1 MTRFP
6 PTLQAVPTSVPAAP
20 GTSDPVLRAE
30 YPPAHFWR
38 RWAAD
43 AADAVSPA
51 TAAPA
56 GAAAEVAA
64 PAATP
69 ERGTAGDDPAY
80 RVLVVEDDLSQ
91 ALFAEQVLGGAGLQV
106 QVVARP
112 ADLLPALAA
121 FHPDLVLMDLHMPD
135 MSGIEMT
142 GLVRAHPQFAAVPI
156 VFLTGDPDPEKQ
168 FEVLEC
174 GADDFLSKP
183 IRPRHLI
190 AAVQSRIKRARAIA
204 RQRFG
209 AEARNPITGLHTRA
223 HVLQRIAS
231 VLANG
236 GAGGVLFVEI
246 QAAAALSERYGYAGY
261 EQLMH
266 DVGLRAAEDAAP
278 WPCARLNDT
287 AFLVVS
293 SDGASEAL
301 EALARR
307 LRDGIGLATYDCGGM
322 PQRLRVAVGYT
333 SLDPA
338 HGFADAGAV
347 LDAVEQA
354 TRTARAAPIG
364 LASHVADAPGD
375 HRALADRLRGA
386 LRQGDFALQFQ
397 PVVAVA
403 GGDEAQ
409 FQVLLRL
416 RDEHGVL
423 RSAAEF
429 VPAAEAAGL
438 MPEIDRWVLEQAIP
452 LLQRRRDEGRPIR
465 LFVSQSPRTLARD
478 VHAAWL
484 LEMLAGHG
492 LDGPS
497 LVIDVRQEDALVHS
511 VTLRQFSDQL
521 MPAGVQFCLSQYH
534 HGPGAESLLQQ
545 LPLGY
550 LRLSGRYA
558 RAHADGGLR
567 DELRGIIDHA
577 HRQGLQVI
585 GPQVEDPQGAATLWM
600 SGIDFIQGN
609 LVQQAAGE
617 LDFDFQHSV
626 L

>member
-1 MTRFP
+1 MSGFA
-6 PTLQAVPTSVPAAP
+6 PTLQAAHALP
-20 GTSDPVLRAE
+20 GASGASDPVLRAE
-30 YPPAHFWR
+30 YPPAHYWR

-43 AADAVSPA
+43 AP
-51 TAAPA
+51 APA
-56 GAAAEVAA
+56 GAAPAVVTPGAASLPEA
-64 PAATP
+64 PASRAS
-69 ERGTAGDDPAY
+69 AGDEAPY

-112 ADLLPALAA
+112 ADLLPALQA

-142 GLVRAHPQFAAVPI
+142 ALIRAQPQFAPVPI

-190 AAVQSRIKRARAIA
+190 AAVQSRIKRARTLA

-209 AEARNPITGLHTRA
+209 AEARNPVTGLHTRA
-223 HVLQRIAS
+223 YTLQRIAAA
-231 VLANG
+231 LASGG
-236 GAGGVLFVEI
+236 GALFLEI
-246 QAAAALSERYGYAGY
+246 QSTSALSERYGYAGY

-266 DVGLRAAEDAAP
+266 EVGLRASEVVAP
-278 WPCARLNDT
+278 RPCARLNDN
-287 AFLVVS
+287 AFLVFAPDS
-293 SDGASEAL
+293 TPAAL
-301 EALARR
+301 EELARR
-307 LRDGIGLATYDCGGM
+307 LRDGIGHATFDCAGM

-333 SLDPA
+333 DLDA
-338 HGFADAGAV
+338 SHGFSDAGAV
-347 LDAVEQA
+347 LDAIEQA
-354 TRTARAAPIG
+354 TRVARSAPIG
-364 LASHVADAPGD
+364 LAAHVADATTGNRD
-375 HRALADRLRGA
+375 LADHLRGA
-386 LRQGDFALQFQ
+386 LRKGDFALQYQ

-403 GGDEAQ
+403 GGEEAQ

-416 RDEHGVL
+416 RDPDGVL
-423 RSAAEF
+423 RSAGEF

-497 LVIDVRQEDALVHS
+497 LVIDLRLEDALVHS
-511 VTLRQFSDQL
+511 VTLRQFSEQL
-521 MPAGVQFCLSQYH
+521 MHAGVQFCLSQYA
-534 HGPGAESLLQQ
+534 HGPDAEPLLQQ

-558 RAHADGGLR
+558 RAHTDAALR
-567 DELRGIIDHA
+567 DELRGIIDRA
-577 HRQGLQVI
+577 HRHGLQVI

>member
-1 MTRFP
+1 MSV
-6 PTLQAVPTSVPAAP
+6 PTLQAVRTATP
-20 GTSDPVLRAE
+20 GASDPVLRAE
-30 YPPAHFWR
+30 YPPAHYWR

-43 AADAVSPA
+43 AP
-51 TAAPA
+51 APA
-56 GAAAEVAA
+56 NAGATQSRPDIGVAA
-64 PAATP
+64 DSPPSLVPAGEEAP
-69 ERGTAGDDPAY
+69 Y

-112 ADLLPALAA
+112 ADLLPALHA
-121 FHPDLVLMDLHMPD
+121 FHPDLVLMDLHMPE

-142 GLVRAHPQFAAVPI
+142 ALIRAQPQFAPVPI

-190 AAVQSRIKRARAIA
+190 AAVQSRIKRARTLA

-209 AEARNPITGLHTRA
+209 AEARNPVTGLHTRA
-223 HVLQRIAS
+223 HALQRIAAA
-231 VLANG
+231 LAG
-236 GAGGVLFVEI
+236 GGSGGVLFVEI
-246 QAAAALSERYGYAGY
+246 QSAAALSERYGYAGY

-266 DVGLRAAEDAAP
+266 EVGLRASEVAAP
-278 WPCARLNDT
+278 RPCARLNDN
-287 AFLVVS
+287 AFLVFAPECS
-293 SDGASEAL
+293 PATL
-301 EALARR
+301 EELARR
-307 LRDGIGLATYDCGGM
+307 LRDGIGHASFDCGGM

-333 SLDPA
+333 DLDPA
-338 HGFADAGAV
+338 HGFGDAGAV

-354 TRTARAAPIG
+354 TRIARSAPIG
-364 LASHVADAPGD
+364 LAAHVAETAGS
-375 HRALADRLRGA
+375 HRDLSDRLRGA
-386 LRQGDFALQFQ
+386 LRKGDFALQFQ

-403 GGDEAQ
+403 GGEEAQ

-416 RDEHGVL
+416 RDADGTL
-423 RSAAEF
+423 RSAGEF

-438 MPEIDRWVLEQAIP
+438 MPEIDRWVLEQTIP

-478 VHAAWL
+478 VHATWL
-484 LEMLAGHG
+484 LEMLASHG

-497 LVIDVRQEDALVHS
+497 LVVDLRLEDALVHS
-511 VTLRQFSDQL
+511 VTLRQFSEQL
-521 MPAGVQFCLSQYH
+521 MHAGVQFCLSQYA
-534 HGPGAESLLQQ
+534 HGPDAEPLLQQ

-550 LRLSGRYA
+550 LRLSGRYS
-558 RAHADGGLR
+558 RAHTDAALR
-567 DELRGIIDHA
+567 DELRGIIDRA
-577 HRQGLQVI
+577 HRHGLQVI